1 MINKVSWY
9 RDHSFTVEESLG
21 FKRKVFHKNQLRSLI
36 CYLAAKPR
44 LRNQLHRRTRKAEE
58 IIPFDQ

>member
-36 CYLAAKPR
+36 CYLAAKPSTIFSKW
-44 LRNQLHRRTRKAEE
+44 TRDV
-58 IIPFDQ
+58 P